1 MTTAVIQTRP
11 EVEKVLQK
19 AYEGNRLEF
28 DEATAL
34 FDADFLELGRV
45 ANHRCRRLHP
55 NDVVTFLIDLNLNYT
70 NVCVTLC
77 KFCAFYRHEGD
88 TDAYLL
94 SNDEILAKVEAMAA
108 LGGTQVLLQGG
119 HHPRLGLDYYVK
131 LTRQIKER
139 FNVHMHSYS
148 AAEIHHMAS
157 VSKVTL
163 REAVTELK
171 LAGLDSI
178 PGGGAEILSDRVR
191 NEISPL
197 KISAD
202 EWFEVMEIAHE
213 LGMRTTATMMFGSI
227 ETLEERMRHL
237 FRVRD
242 HQDKTGKFRAFIPWS
257 FSPEKTELEN
267 IRMTGG
273 FDYLR
278 MLAVSRLVLDNFKN
292 IQAGW
297 VTEGDKICQLG
308 LSFGANDVGGI
319 LMEERVISA
328 TGLKYQTT
336 VEQVLRMIRKA
347 GKVPAQRNT
356 KYEILRLYR

>member
-1 MTTAVIQTRP
+1 MIAQAVQTRP
-11 EVEKVLQK
+11 EVEKILQK

-28 DEATAL
+28 DEAMAL

-45 ANHRCRRLHP
+45 ADHRCRELRP
-55 NDVVTFLIDLNLNYT
+55 DNVVTFLIDLNLNYT

-77 KFCAFYRHEGD
+77 KFCAFYRHEKD
-88 TDAYLL
+88 ADAYLL
-94 SNDEILAKVEAMAA
+94 SNDEILAKVEEMIA

-119 HHPRLGLDYYVK
+119 HHPRLGLEYYVN

-197 KISAD
+197 KISVD

-213 LGMRTTATMMFGSI
+213 LGMHTTATMMFGSI
-227 ETLEERMRHL
+227 ETLQERTEHL
-237 FRVRD
+237 FRVRK
-242 HQDKTGKFRAFIPWS
+242 HQDRTGKFRAFIPWS
-257 FSPEKTELEN
+257 FSPEKTELEY
-267 IRMTGG
+267 IRMSGG

-278 MLAVSRLVLDNFKN
+278 MLAISRLVLDNFRN
-292 IQAGW
+292 VQAGW
-297 VTEGDKICQLG
+297 VTEGDKVCQLG

-356 KYEILRLYR
+356 KYDILRLYR

>member
-1 MTTAVIQTRP
+1 MTTAAIQTRP

-19 AYEGNRLEF
+19 AYEGDRLES
-28 DEATAL
+28 DEAMTL

-45 ANHRCRRLHP
+45 ADRRCRQLHP
-55 NDVVTFLIDLNLNYT
+55 NDIVTFLIDLNLNYT

-88 TDAYLL
+88 TDAYLF
-94 SNDEILAKVEAMAA
+94 SNDEILAKVEAMVA

-119 HHPRLGLDYYVK
+119 HHPRLGLDYYVN

-139 FNVHMHSYS
+139 FNVHIHSYS
-148 AAEIHHMAS
+148 AAEIHHMTN

-163 REAVTELK
+163 REAITELK

-191 NEISPL
+191 DEISPL

-202 EWFEVMEIAHE
+202 EWFEVMKIAHE
-213 LGMRTTATMMFGSI
+213 LGMHTTATMMFGSI
-227 ETLEERMRHL
+227 ETLEERMQHL
-237 FRVRD
+237 FRVRE
-242 HQDKTGKFRAFIPWS
+242 HQDRTEKFRAFIPWS

-278 MLAVSRLVLDNFKN
+278 MLAISRLVLDNFKN
-292 IQAGW
+292 VQAGW

-328 TGLKYQTT
+328 TGIKYQTT